1 MNTVRANCMLK
12 DLKQIMTSEIRYK
25 FERHLSL
32 DLDTQGR
39 LCAGELKGSSPEI
52 NKRQC
57 Y

>member
-25 FERHLSL
+25 FERHLFL

-39 LCAGELKGSSPEI
+39 LCVGELKGSSPEI